1 MPPESCP
8 ANSGALSD
16 IDRIP
21 VRIKSESV
29 SECRRNTHQSSTNRK
44 LVAIWIAKNPGSG
57 YGHRRRL

>member
-16 IDRIP
+16 IGRNP

-29 SECRRNTHQSSTNRK
+29 SDFIGMRK
-44 LVAIWIAKNPGSG
+44 KQ
-57 YGHRRRL
+57 